1 MLSIIMLLFFLTSVS
16 GVNVNIHYC
25 DSELVGMTVNGIHF
39 KTEAGQKMADC
50 CSENSG
56 CPMCKHVAS
65 HYQLHQQFMQSSTP
79 QVHPLLLANDWFHGV
94 PINFDYLLFDFIP
107 AEEGSNSNAYA
118 YVNSYLG
125 SNSNAYAYV
134 NSYLGFLYLTYSGLR
149 APPTMK
155 QISFQHLFMV

>member
-50 CSENSG
+50 CSENAG

-65 HYQLHQQFMQSSTP
+65 HSSCTC
-79 QVHPLLLANDWFHGV
+79 
-94 PINFDYLLFDFIP
+94 
-107 AEEGSNSNAYA
+107 NSCKAA
-118 YVNSYLG
+118 RHRCILCS
-125 SNSNAYAYV
+125 
-134 NSYLGFLYLTYSGLR
+134 
-149 APPTMK
+149 
-155 QISFQHLFMV
+155 

>member
-1 MLSIIMLLFFLTSVS
+1 MRRMLSIIMLLFFLVSVS

-39 KTEAGQKMADC
+39 KTEAGQEMADSC
-50 CSENSG
+50 NENTG
-56 CPMCKHVAS
+56 CPMCKHVAH

-79 QVHPLLLANDWFHGV
+79 QVHLLLVANDWFHGV
-94 PINFDYLLFDFIP
+94 TINFDYLLFNFIP
-107 AEEGSNSNAYA
+107 AEEGSNGNAYA

-125 SNSNAYAYV
+125 C
-134 NSYLGFLYLTYSGLR
+134 LYLPYSGLR

-155 QISFQHLFMV
+155 RISFQHLSMV